1 MDTKRIEVS
10 LSEDRINLTNGSYQK
25 ELKYWKDAALK
36 MALDEDKA
44 LKESAHSSF
53 LLIRKPAKNAK
64 EKDIDGIISYL
75 KSKYS
80 ADNRYQIAFIECYPS
95 QRNVP
100 FLKKYLKD

>member
-53 LLIRKPAKNAK
+53 LKIRL
-64 EKDIDGIISYL
+64 YL
-75 KSKYS
+75 ANGYHLQGRHLD
-80 ADNRYQIAFIECYPS
+80 AIN
-95 QRNVP
+95 
-100 FLKKYLKD
+100 